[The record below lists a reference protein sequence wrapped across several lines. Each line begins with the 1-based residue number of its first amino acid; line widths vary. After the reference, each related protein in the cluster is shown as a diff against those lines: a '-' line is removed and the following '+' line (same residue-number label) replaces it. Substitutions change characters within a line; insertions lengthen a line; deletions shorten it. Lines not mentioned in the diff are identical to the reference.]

1 MKPNLYIC
9 HTAYQVLVDL
19 LRAGRCACENGPH
32 TMVLS
37 ASVPDTAVLAARLDA
52 AGVVKTVIV
61 DETKWPGTVTG
72 PFAHQRAARAFE
84 KLCGWKFDRAAY
96 ETCISTTI
104 GACWAAI
111 CRTAAPGISCVKTRS
126 AAPLAPTSIL

>member
-37 ASVPDTAVLAARLDA
+37 ASVPDTAALAARWWAKRPVTVPGHFVSSTMTVLTTPVASSRAASAAVSGTDA
-52 AGVVKTVIV
+52 ESTIV
-61 DETKWPGTVTG
+61 WG
-72 PFAHQRAARAFE
+72 PFSQAQRPARS
-84 KLCGWKFDRAAY
+84 R
-96 ETCISTTI
+96 ST
-104 GACWAAI
+104 
-111 CRTAAPGISCVKTRS
+111 KT
-126 AAPLAPTSIL
+126 

>member
-37 ASVPDTAVLAARLDA
+37 ASVPDTAAPVSYTHLTL
-52 AGVVKTVIV
+52 
-61 DETKWPGTVTG
+61 P
-72 PFAHQRAARAFE
+72 
-84 KLCGWKFDRAAY
+84 
-96 ETCISTTI
+96 TI
-104 GACWAAI
+104 Y
-111 CRTAAPGISCVKTRS
+111 SV
-126 AAPLAPTSIL
+126 

>member
-37 ASVPDTAVLAARLDA
+37 ASVPDTAALAA
-52 AGVVKTVIV
+52 
-61 DETKWPGTVTG
+61 
-72 PFAHQRAARAFE
+72 
-84 KLCGWKFDRAAY
+84 
-96 ETCISTTI
+96 
-104 GACWAAI
+104 
-111 CRTAAPGISCVKTRS
+111 
-126 AAPLAPTSIL
+126 

>member
-37 ASVPDTAVLAARLDA
+37 ASVPDTAALAARLDA
-52 AGVVKTVIV
+52 TGVVKTVIV
-61 DETKWPGTVTG
+61 EETKWPGTVTG
-72 PFAHQRAARAFE
+72 LFAHQRAARAFE
-84 KLCGWKFDRAAY
+84 KLCGWKFYRAAY
-96 ETCISTTI
+96 ENASFT
-104 GACWAAI
+104 
-111 CRTAAPGISCVKTRS
+111 
-126 AAPLAPTSIL
+126 

>member
-37 ASVPDTAVLAARLDA
+37 ASVPDTAALAGRLDA
-52 AGVVKTVIV
+52 TGVVKTVLV
-61 DETKWPGTVTG
+61 DEALARDRDGAVCPPARG
-72 PFAHQRAARAFE
+72 PR
-84 KLCGWKFDRAAY
+84 L
-96 ETCISTTI
+96 
-104 GACWAAI
+104 
-111 CRTAAPGISCVKTRS
+111 
-126 AAPLAPTSIL
+126 